1 MKILHVQW
9 SVLGTA
15 DIEEAFLAEGYD
27 VVRFP
32 FQKIRMWFIIK
43 K

>member
-27 VVRFP
+27 VVRFT
-32 FQKIRMWFIIK
+32 F
-43 K
+43 